1 MIQSDVLSQR
11 PDLCPEEDN
20 NNQDFIVLTNKLF
33 LNLVDL
39 ELQKKILSSED
50 YDMEATDAIKL
61 LIEDG
66 PTNLQKELGEWTVQE
81 IDGKNLLFFQGH
93 NYVPR
98 DKEL

>member
-1 MIQSDVLSQR
+1 
-11 PDLCPEEDN
+11 
-20 NNQDFIVLTNKLF
+20 
-33 LNLVDL
+33 
-39 ELQKKILSSED
+39 
-50 YDMEATDAIKL
+50 MEANDAIKL

-81 IDGKNLLFFQGH
+81 INGRNLLFFQGH